1 MLAYVVFPAKR
12 NLTNQPSFA
21 SDTSNPS
28 PEFLTTM
35 TTPRSSPRDPR
46 QEVSVT
52 VSTMP
57 PGLSLQPG
65 AKHHRR
71 QMPNFKT
78 PKTPKRRPISIS
90 YRSPYIGNFNAMFMC
105 LYVHNTCDRVLLRL
119 FLLHVVSLVPAT
131 WCSPIGKANRQDDRR
146 RMFYSCHPWDHPFL
160 YRSADID
167 ILTPIERS
175 K

>member
-52 VSTMP
+52 VSP
-57 PGLSLQPG
+57 DLQGYLFQSG

-71 QMPNFKT
+71 QVPNSKT
-78 PKTPKRRPISIS
+78 PKTPTSR
-90 YRSPYIGNFNAMFMC
+90 YGCMYFVQSPYIGNFNAIFASRFRFKFMPIILATKFC
-105 LYVHNTCDRVLLRL
+105 CDFSCYMLL
-119 FLLHVVSLVPAT
+119 VS
-131 WCSPIGKANRQDDRR
+131 SQ
-146 RMFYSCHPWDHPFL
+146 
-160 YRSADID
+160 
-167 ILTPIERS
+167 
-175 K
+175 